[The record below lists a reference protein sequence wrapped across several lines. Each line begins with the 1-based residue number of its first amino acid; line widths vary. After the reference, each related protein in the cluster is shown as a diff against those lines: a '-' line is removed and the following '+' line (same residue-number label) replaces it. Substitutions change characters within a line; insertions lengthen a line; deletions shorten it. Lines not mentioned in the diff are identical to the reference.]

1 MQENVFSEKE
11 SLELI
16 SKMIQQTKKNMEV
29 GSGNIF
35 LYYGY
40 SAFIIS
46 ILVFLLIYFTSNMA
60 WASLWFLMFLPSII
74 IQIKNAKEKPQV
86 VTYTDKAIAN
96 TWIVISALFVLTI
109 TAILLFGWR
118 IGTYNFMLMLP
129 LSLLYAGI
137 GTSITGVIT
146 KIKVL
151 IYTPLIAFFTSVYML
166 VVLVSNGDIT
176 TSWHLYFGISF
187 VFMMIIPGHI
197 INRKTISQ
205 CSKN

>member
-46 ILVFLLIYFTSNMA
+46 ILVFLLVYFTSNMA

-187 VFMMIIPGHI
+187 VVMMIIPGHI